1 MSEGNTQSKKL
12 EPNIESS
19 SSAPNYV
26 AYQLTER
33 KKSEK
38 PFWNRIGVGFMH
50 QDGGGLNLVLNSLP
64 VDGKVTL
71 RACSPTEG
79 DS

>member
-33 KKSEK
+33 KTEEK

-50 QDGGGLNLVLNSLP
+50 RDGGGLNLVLNSLP
-64 VDGKVTL
+64 IDGKVTL
-71 RACSPTEG
+71 RASSASEG
-79 DS
+79 SS

>member
-1 MSEGNTQSKKL
+1 MNEGNTKTKKL

-19 SSAPNYV
+19 SRAPNYV
-26 AYQLTER
+26 AYQLTDR

-50 QDGGGLNLVLNSLP
+50 RDGGGLNLVLNSLP
-64 VDGKVTL
+64 ADGKVTL
-71 RACSPTEG
+71 RACSPSEDDT
-79 DS
+79 

>member
-1 MSEGNTQSKKL
+1 MSGTNEQMELGAD
-12 EPNIESS
+12 IE
-19 SSAPNYV
+19 ALGKGPNYI
-26 AYQLTER
+26 AYQLTDR
-33 KKSEK
+33 KEGEK

-50 QDGGGLNLVLNSLP
+50 RDGGGLNLVLNSLP